1 MAICVVVL
9 AFVFVP
15 VYNFEQKKQRHSNKV
30 IPSANKI
37 TLLMAAESQQ
47 NTLLAR

>member
-9 AFVFVP
+9 VFVSVP
-15 VYNFEQKKQRHSNKV
+15 VYNFGPKKERHSNKV

-37 TLLMAAESQQ
+37 TLLMAVGVTTEH
-47 NTLLAR
+47 